1 MIRTNVK
8 LQVTPEQSAK
18 IQQIC
23 FDNRIPW
30 LDRSLTTQ
38 HIDSKYLFIYDDG
51 ITHMKTG
58 EAYFEDHGFEE
69 VSAELFI
76 NTNGSCV
83 RTTNM
88 LFAEYGFEV
97 PNFECKLYDKLDDY
111 ILGAYFNP
119 NKQKWTMCR
128 WGFDGRNK
136 QGSYNYALTPVLV
149 HKPWYETCKFPILVK
164 VDSFSTPV
172 AVHYFKDKYFY
183 DFRDNKYHVD
193 SWTPLTDAEIGALK
207 QGF

>member
-128 WGFDGRNK
+128 WSFDGRNK
-136 QGSYNYALTPVLV
+136 QGSYNYALKPLV
-149 HKPWYETCKFPILVK
+149 INKPWYEICKFPCLIW
-164 VDSFSTPV
+164 
-172 AVHYFKDKYFY
+172 DKFAEELQIAT
-183 DFRDNKYHVD
+183 HVINTTVYLI
-193 SWTPLTDAEIGALK
+193 SEIRELEEVQPLTDTEIEELK
-207 QGF
+207 RGF